1 MADATRSV
9 TIKKQDGDLQG
20 YPVATLN
27 KIYAGT
33 FVVLNS
39 SGYAKGGSASAGEKF
54 VGIAAETVD
63 NSAGANGAKWVNVW
77 TRGHFEMAA
86 SSIAQASVGAD
97 MYYID
102 NQTFDETDAGSLG
115 IKVGKLVKVISATR
129 GVVSIGNAIAT
140 AYTGSADALTVSD
153 AGDHFAAAEG
163 TVATQIQKL
172 AKTIVVTLPRFT
184 GWTKNGSA
192 QTIALPLLE
201 FPVPVM
207 LKRAYLNL
215 GTAPGAGKTLTI
227 AVNGSTAV
235 TISETNTQ
243 AESEALSITVAANA
257 DLAVTATETSGGIAA
272 NADLMLVYQVDDG
285 ES

>member
-9 TIKKQDGDLQG
+9 SIKKQDGDLLA
-20 YPVATLN
+20 YPVAASN
-27 KIYAGT
+27 KIYKGT

-39 SGYAKGGSASAGEKF
+39 SGYAKGGSASANERF
-54 VGIAAETVD
+54 VGIAAETAD
-63 NSAGANGAKWVNVW
+63 NSGGGNGAINVSVW

-86 SSIAQASVGAD
+86 SSIALGNVGAD

-102 NQTFDETDAGSLG
+102 NQTFDESDGNSLA
-115 IKVGKLVKVISATR
+115 IKVGKLVKYISATR

-140 AYTGSADALTVSD
+140 SYSGAADALTVSD
-153 AGDHFAAAEG
+153 IGDHFATAEG
-163 TVATQIQKL
+163 TVAAQIQKL

-192 QTIALPLLE
+192 QAIALPLLE
-201 FPVPVM
+201 FPVAVM

-215 GTAPGAGKTLTI
+215 GTAPGTDKTLTI
-227 AVNGSTAV
+227 AVNGTTAV
-235 TISETNTQ
+235 SVSGSSTQ
-243 AESEALSITVAANA
+243 AESENLSIAVAANT
-257 DLAVTATETSGGIAA
+257 DLAVTATETSGGSAA

-285 ES
+285 E